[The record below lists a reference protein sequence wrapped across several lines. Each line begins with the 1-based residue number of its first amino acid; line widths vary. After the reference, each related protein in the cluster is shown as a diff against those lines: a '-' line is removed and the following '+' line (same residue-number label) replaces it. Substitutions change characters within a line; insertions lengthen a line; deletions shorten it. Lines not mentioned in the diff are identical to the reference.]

1 MKVEEIR
8 RNLEQEKKVIKEIL
22 YLQGT
27 IQSLEESERNFYQTT
42 IESLRNQ
49 LRILNN
55 SLLLLINSVS
65 FAKPLT
71 PPPSQDKFVKPLSE
85 TSKNVVSTNAPV
97 KMKYVSPSTKQPV
110 FVSIDK
116 KEKES
121 FAKELRLSETNLSQL
136 KKVSD
141 KKQKIVRKWGRLA
154 KVSNKVYGKLG
165 EKLTPLFQDLKGDLR
180 SANILFL
187 LHTYVA
193 MALFVSTISF
203 FVALVIF
210 ITLMVFFPQSAI
222 LWAGWFFLLPVAAFL
237 SFYFGPSLQKGT
249 VEKNVTAELPFATI
263 YMGAIAGSNVEPI
276 RIFKIVAATPEYP
289 FFGMEIRKVINQVE
303 LYGVDLVNA
312 LKNVAKIATN
322 RRFAEL
328 LGGMATNILSG
339 GSLKSYLDKK
349 AENYL
354 VDYRLEMEKYAAIAG
369 TFMDIY
375 ISVLITAPLI
385 LMMVFVVIQLTN
397 MSAGGLS
404 STVLFIIV
412 ITLVAVANIIFLV
425 VLHLKQ
431 PK

>member
-1 MKVEEIR
+1 MRVEEIR
-8 RNLEQEKKVIKEIL
+8 RNLDQEKKVIKEIL

-27 IQSLEESERNFYQTT
+27 IQSLDESEKNFYMNT

-55 SLLLLINSVS
+55 SLLYLINDVS
-65 FAKPLT
+65 FAKPLVPVKQTNFVT
-71 PPPSQDKFVKPLSE
+71 PLYEAPKKAITPAE
-85 TSKNVVSTNAPV
+85 PV
-97 KMKYVSPSTKQPV
+97 KMKYVSPSTKQQV

-116 KEKES
+116 KEKEK
-121 FAKELRLSETNLSQL
+121 FAKELRLSETNLSKL
-136 KKVSD
+136 KKTGN
-141 KKQKIVRKWGRLA
+141 KKQIVERKWGNIA
-154 KVSNKVYGKLG
+154 KASNKVYGKLG
-165 EKLTPLFQDLKGDLR
+165 AKLTPLFQDLKGDLR
-180 SANILFL
+180 GANILFL
-187 LHTYVA
+187 LPTYIA

-203 FVALVIF
+203 VVALIMF
-210 ITLMVFFPQSAI
+210 ISTMVFVQGAI
-222 LWAGWFFLLPVAAFL
+222 LWAGWFFLLPIITFL
-237 SFYFGPSLQKGT
+237 GFYFGPSLQKGT
-249 VEKNVTAELPFATI
+249 VDKNVTSELPFATI

-276 RIFKIVAATPEYP
+276 RIFNIIAATPEYP

-312 LKNVAKIATN
+312 LKNVANSASN

-412 ITLVAVANIIFLV
+412 ITLVAVANIIFLI